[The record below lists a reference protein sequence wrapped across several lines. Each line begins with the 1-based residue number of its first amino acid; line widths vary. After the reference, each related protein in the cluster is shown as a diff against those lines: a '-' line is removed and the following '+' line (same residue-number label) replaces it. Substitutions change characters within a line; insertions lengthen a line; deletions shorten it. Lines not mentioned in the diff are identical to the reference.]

1 MIVYALSCNA
11 GHAFEGWYVSPEAFE
26 KLSAAGHL
34 ACPSCGTKRVHKVPS
49 APYVHTQGASA
60 PVPVPAQGNDRDKA
74 VGELRAF
81 LLANTED
88 VGRKFAEIAR
98 RIHYGEEAHRGIRGR
113 VTPDE
118 AAELQEEGVNAV
130 SISADVGLDEI
141 PH

>member
-11 GHAFEGWYVSPEAFE
+11 GHAFEGWYASPEAFE

-34 ACPSCGTKRVHKVPS
+34 ECPPCGTKRVDKRPS
-49 APYVHTQGASA
+49 APYVHTQGSA
-60 PVPVPAQGNDRDKA
+60 PPPTPKAIDRDKA
-74 VGELRAF
+74 IGELRAF

-113 VTPDE
+113 VTPEE
-118 AAELQEEGVNAV
+118 ATELQEEGVNAV
-130 SISADVGLDEI
+130 SISADLGLDEI

>member
-1 MIVYALSCNA
+1 MIVYALACNA
-11 GHAFEGWYVSPEAFE
+11 GHAFEGWYASPEAFD
-26 KLSAAGHL
+26 KLSTAGHL
-34 ACPSCGTKRVHKVPS
+34 ECPSCGTKRVHKRPS
-49 APYVHTQGASA
+49 APYVHTQGTAA
-60 PVPVPAQGNDRDKA
+60 PAAPQAAGDRDKA
-74 VGELRAF
+74 IGELRAF

-98 RIHYGEEAHRGIRGR
+98 RIHYGEETHRGIRGR
-113 VTPDE
+113 VTPEE

>member
-11 GHAFEGWYVSPEAFE
+11 GHAFEGWYASPEAFD
-26 KLSAAGHL
+26 KLSADGHL
-34 ACPSCGTKRVHKVPS
+34 ECPSCGTRRVDKRPS
-49 APYVHTQGASA
+49 APYVHTQGSA
-60 PVPVPAQGNDRDKA
+60 APAAPKTIDRDKA
-74 VGELRAF
+74 IGELRAF

-113 VTPDE
+113 VTPEE
-118 AAELQEEGVNAV
+118 ATELQEEGVNAV

>member
-11 GHAFEGWYVSPEAFE
+11 GHAFEGWYASPEAFE

-34 ACPSCGTKRVHKVPS
+34 ECPTCGTKRVDKRPS
-49 APYVHTQGASA
+49 APYVHTQGSA
-60 PVPVPAQGNDRDKA
+60 AAAAPKTIDRDKA
-74 VGELRAF
+74 IGELRAF

-113 VTPDE
+113 VTPEE
-118 AAELQEEGVNAV
+118 ATELQEEGVNAV